1 MSSVSDNAF
10 SSGNPVLIILG
21 IAIGCLGAF
30 VGKKLEEE
38 ESERKADEAR
48 KTGYG
53 DGRKAG
59 ENAAMK
65 RLYDK
70 MQVSNKLKLGIFAL
84 GCYIANIDGEFTEEE
99 QAAIEQ
105 AIGKPDTAWSGVGF
119 QVEADKIMK
128 LIKENKMNFNDIAKI
143 YLDDINKETFDDIDE
158 VVMNVINADNKITK
172 EEQYFLDYEWE
183 ILKRCYR

>member
-53 DGRKAG
+53 DGRKDG
-59 ENAAMK
+59 ENAVAK
-65 RLYDK
+65 RLRDK
-70 MQVSNKLKLGIFAL
+70 MLANNKLKLGVFAL
-84 GCYIANIDGEFTEEE
+84 GCYIAYIDGEFTKEE

-105 AIGKPDTAWSGVGF
+105 AVGKPDTPWTDVGLQEEF
-119 QVEADKIMK
+119 HRIMEETDEHKIC
-128 LIKENKMNFNDIAKI
+128 FNDIKER
-143 YLDDINKETFDDIDE
+143 YLNGIDKETFEDLDE
-158 VVMNVINADNKITK
+158 VVMSVIHADGKVAI
-172 EEQYFLDYEWE
+172 EEQNFLDNEWK
-183 ILKRCYR
+183 ILKHCYR

>member
-53 DGRKAG
+53 DGRKDG
-59 ENAAMK
+59 ENAVAK
-65 RLYDK
+65 RLRDK
-70 MQVSNKLKLGIFAL
+70 MLANNKLKLGVFAL
-84 GCYIANIDGEFTEEE
+84 GCYIAYIDGEFTKEE

-105 AIGKPDTAWSGVGF
+105 AVGKPDTSWSGIGF
-119 QVEADKIMK
+119 QDEVHKIME
-128 LIKENKMNFNDIAKI
+128 LIQENKMNFNDIVI
-143 YLDDINKETFDDIDE
+143 RYLDDIDRETFEELDE
-158 VVMNVINADNKITK
+158 VVMDVINADCKIAR
-172 EEQYFLDYEWE
+172 EEQDFLNNEW
-183 ILKRCYR
+183 KTFKYRYA